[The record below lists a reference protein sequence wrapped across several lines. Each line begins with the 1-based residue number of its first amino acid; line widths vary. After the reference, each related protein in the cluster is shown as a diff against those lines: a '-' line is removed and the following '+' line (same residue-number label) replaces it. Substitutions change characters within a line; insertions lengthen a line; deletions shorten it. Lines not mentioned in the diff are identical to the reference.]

1 MVQVQGPDPAELAQL
16 ERLAALVDCGPGQND
31 TALGEA
37 QRILSALDTSI
48 GYRSEKIRFAQLAF
62 AIWLSDRKWQ
72 KWGADPA
79 VYRSIVVS
87 HVAAVR
93 FAVEQLAPT

>member
-1 MVQVQGPDPAELAQL
+1 MHGPDPAELAQL
-16 ERLAALVDCGPGQND
+16 DRLATLVDCGPGPND
-31 TALGEA
+31 VALKEA
-37 QRILSALDTSI
+37 QHILSALDTGV

-62 AIWLSDRKWQ
+62 AIWLSERKWQ

-93 FAVEQLAPT
+93 FAVEQLARTSQ